1 MIITENN
8 SVLEEVFKSR
18 PSLGVKVLVTALG
31 EARLETRLGEMDEI
45 LESGSQGSDSR
56 CGHTRPPPPRRLVL
70 TFEPPSAG
78 SAVTKHVHESLRFFL
93 QVVQHRFPASI
104 KIAPSATL
112 SFSS

>member
-8 SVLEEVFKSR
+8 SVLEEVFKSQ

-56 CGHTRPPPPRRLVL
+56 CGHTRPPPPRRLAL
-70 TFEPPSAG
+70 TFEPELA
-78 SAVTKHVHESLRFFL
+78 
-93 QVVQHRFPASI
+93 ASVRRRRRH
-104 KIAPSATL
+104 
-112 SFSS
+112 